1 MDWDRRHGQAEMRTE
16 CPLWLEFSGLP
27 EFLCK
32 RVRKEAWA
40 VFKKIVELDCAVNLE
55 PGVVEI
61 SLDELALRTGFTA
74 DVIGRCVAALR
85 KKKFLACF
93 IPDNTEEKALI
104 RITTPFKTPI
114 PSQEL
119 KNKRSDIFP
128 PGLDF
133 FRYVDQ
139 PPPSVEND
147 PILSEVVDL
156 YFNAIGL
163 KMNFFILD
171 ELCLMRQRFE
181 LSEVKKAFEAA
192 KRHEIKSLRWV
203 MRQLVAGMK
212 KDGKRKKGRK
222 KKGV

>member
-1 MDWDRRHGQAEMRTE
+1 MGEIRAE
-16 CPLWLEFSGLP
+16 CPVWLELSGLP
-27 EFLCK
+27 EFLSE
-32 RVRKEAWA
+32 RVRKEAWT

-55 PGVVEI
+55 PGVVEASI
-61 SLDELALRTGFTA
+61 DELALRTGLPA
-74 DVIGRCVAALR
+74 DVIGRCLAALR

-104 RITTPFKTPI
+104 RIIIPLKTPI
-114 PSQEL
+114 PPKEL
-119 KNKRSDIFP
+119 KNKRTDIFP

-147 PILSEVVDL
+147 PILSEIVDL

-181 LSEVKKAFEAA
+181 LSEIKKAFEAA
-192 KRHEIKSLRWV
+192 KRYEVKSLRWV
-203 MRQLVAGMK
+203 MHQLVAGIK
-212 KDGKRKKGRK
+212 KDGKRKKGRR